1 MSAPPRRSRFRRVL
15 LRTMLVLGIGLVL
28 GVAGGGW
35 WAWHHGEDWLER
47 KVRERIAEIIDD
59 ASVPGYT
66 FSMDDLLVDTR
77 TGHLQVTNVVLDF
90 EPELLDSLRN
100 GDFRYLFAARAGRIE
115 LRGLSFWRLVLL
127 SEFKVGAFELMEP
140 EIAYLISGKRVD
152 LTDPFARLDQGG
164 APSISLVR
172 ADTFLIHGAQATVE
186 DLGGDLPRMSLS
198 NLTVEGGDVRISM
211 GEVRRGV
218 RVELGDASLAFDSL
232 LAQLPDGD
240 LLSIGRTQLSRSR
253 RSGLVEYLRL
263 TPAVQDS
270 TDVERPRKAVVD
282 LSIDSIWLHGFDVD
296 HLIAYQAFRIGHL
309 ELLDVRVRVDLDKT
323 LPEHDPVPRP
333 LPTAALREMP
343 FMIQVDTLSFR
354 RATARYNERD
364 EATKRWGRIA
374 LDQIE
379 GRSMH
384 ITNFGP
390 AILDHPRIEVGF
402 SCLMFDS
409 ARVVGSYTAE
419 LDGSDRFTVMAT
431 ATGLPLKNLN
441 SATRPLLRMQVNGGI
456 LHRMDLRMEGDDRR
470 ARGDLALHY
479 SDLLVRVEPGTP
491 REMRHSMF
499 GSVLE
504 TMLREAYGGGLSA
517 DRTNKFSI
525 DRDPNRALLTYIWHG
540 TREGLAR
547 NLAPEA
553 IGRMR
558 SMLRTDAE
566 QRREQ
571 RELRKQRKQERQ
583 EEQ

>member
-15 LRTMLVLGIGLVL
+15 LRTLLVLGIGLVL
-28 GVAGGGW
+28 GIAAGGW
-35 WAWHHGEDWLER
+35 WAWHHGEEWLER

-115 LRGLSFWRLVLL
+115 LRGLSFWRLLVL
-127 SEFKVGAFELMEP
+127 SEFRVGAFELMEP

-152 LTDPFARLDQGG
+152 LTDPFARLDQGAG
-164 APSISLVR
+164 PSISLVR
-172 ADTFLIHGAQATVE
+172 ADTFMIHGAQATVE

-198 NLTVEGGDVRISM
+198 NLAVQGRAVRISM

-218 RVELGDASLAFDSL
+218 RLELGDAGLAFDSL

-240 LLSIGRTQLSRSR
+240 VLSIGRTRLSRSK
-253 RSGLVEYLRL
+253 RSGLVEHFSLV
-263 TPAVQDS
+263 PAAQDS
-270 TDVERPRKAVVD
+270 TDTERPRRAVID

-296 HLIAYQAFRIGHL
+296 HLIAYQAFRIGHM
-309 ELLDVRVRVDLDKT
+309 ELIDVRIQVDLDKT
-323 LPEHDPVPRP
+323 LPEHDPVLRP
-333 LPTAALREMP
+333 LPTAALRAMP

-354 RATARYNERD
+354 RSAARYNERD
-364 EATKRWGRIA
+364 GATKRWGRIT
-374 LDQIE
+374 LDHIE
-379 GRSMH
+379 GSFMH

-390 AILDHPRIEVGF
+390 AILDHPRIEGGF

-409 ARVVGSYTAE
+409 ARVAGRYTAE
-419 LDGSDRFTVMAT
+419 LDGSDRFTIMAT
-431 ATGLPLKNLN
+431 ATDLPLKNLN
-441 SATRPLLRMQVNGGI
+441 SATRPLLRMQVNGGT

-470 ARGDLALHY
+470 AKGDLALHY
-479 SDLLVRVEPGTP
+479 SDMLVRVEPGTP
-491 REMRHSMF
+491 RELRHSMF

-504 TMLREAYGGGLSA
+504 TMLKEAYGGGLSA
-517 DRTNKFSI
+517 DRSRSWSV
-525 DRDPNRALLTYIWHG
+525 DRDPNRSMITYLWHG

-553 IGRMR
+553 MERMR

-566 QRREQ
+566 LRREQ
-571 RELRKQRKQERQ
+571 RALRKQRRQEQQ